1 MAIPRS
7 KARAARPSSD
17 QQCHD
22 FRPRTKPE
30 KWINRPPHHRRSATI
45 VNEFRKDATEAEA

>member
-7 KARAARPSSD
+7 KSRAARPTSD
-17 QQCHD
+17 QQGHG